1 MDDDNLEIPNISMER
16 NKSSISLSV
25 NREAFTE
32 FVVSLL
38 GKPESVEGY
47 IEGAFEID
55 FGGFE
60 QLNYII
66 DDRITKQ
73 NQSVL
78 VEFRAKLF
86 FNDNSSLSFSGVKSF
101 QEYKE
106 RRNLICTG
114 FIFTWVYLVE
124 FHDKKVPEKQEISVF
139 SVEEGTPS
147 SAKSE
152 SKKEKS
158 ISQIF
163 DVGFADQI
171 PKISY
176 SIRCTN
182 QGWGIE
188 ISELV
193 RNCIK
198 GFVKTD
204 VPFAGFRRK
213 VIEILE
219 EFPLS
224 FFYLLLFLVL
234 PFIDSK
240 DNSTSCLNLSDKIS
254 QFLGDNISVGEKVDF
269 LIKFVNAC
277 DPKTSET
284 KDSINFFF
292 LIGIIFTLI
301 VLTFVL
307 LMLIIWLIKLPTYR
321 FLLFTEASEKERDQY
336 FRRVSS
342 RRNFWWIVVVAGFI
356 VGVSASIFSSY
367 LLEWLGNIFS

>member
-1 MDDDNLEIPNISMER
+1 MDDDNLEIPPISMER

-25 NREAFTE
+25 NRDAFTE

-47 IEGAFEID
+47 VEGAFEID
-55 FGGFE
+55 FPGFE

-86 FNDNSSLSFSGVKSF
+86 LNDNSSLSFSGVKSF

-106 RRNLICTG
+106 RRDLICIG

-124 FHDKKVPEKQEISVF
+124 FHDKKVPERQEILIS
-139 SVEEGTPS
+139 SVEEDTPS

-152 SKKEKS
+152 SRETES
-158 ISQIF
+158 IFRIF
-163 DVGFADQI
+163 DIFVDQI

-188 ISELV
+188 IAELI
-193 RNCIK
+193 RTCIK

-204 VPFAGFRRK
+204 VPFAGFRRN
-213 VIEILE
+213 VMENPIMLQILTLILSYL
-219 EFPLS
+219 LS
-224 FFYLLLFLVL
+224 FVFIFLWIYSEERL
-234 PFIDSK
+234 
-240 DNSTSCLNLSDKIS
+240 TSCSSLSDKIG
-254 QFLGDNISVGEKVDF
+254 QFVGDNIPLGEKVDF
-269 LIKFVNAC
+269 LIKFFNTCQAV
-277 DPKTSET
+277 
-284 KDSINFFF
+284 DSTEHLILFSVVLFSIF
-292 LIGIIFTLI
+292 LSFLLDILI
-301 VLTFVL
+301 LR
-307 LMLIIWLIKLPTYR
+307 LIKLPTYR
-321 FLLFTEASEKERDQY
+321 FLLFTEASKKEQEKY
-336 FRRVSS
+336 FSKIS
-342 RRNFWWIVVVAGFI
+342 GWRNFWLIT
-356 VGVSASIFSSY
+356 VGVGSILAFFNRILGNY
-367 LLEWLGNIFS
+367 LLEWLGNIFG